1 MGVACPGS
9 HFGSIQGEC
18 IGTMSKALGMEN
30 QVSLSVLIMNKG
42 QSSQPPISSKQ
53 LADRAAQLRPLLYQL
68 FVLIESIVMCILL
81 SSSVLVISLRFDSD
95 SKRI

>member
-1 MGVACPGS
+1 M
-9 HFGSIQGEC
+9 E
-18 IGTMSKALGMEN
+18 TMLKALGMKN

-53 LADRAAQLRPLLYQL
+53 LADRAAHLRPLLYQL

-81 SSSVLVISLRFDSD
+81 SSSVLVISLGFDLET
-95 SKRI
+95 KRI